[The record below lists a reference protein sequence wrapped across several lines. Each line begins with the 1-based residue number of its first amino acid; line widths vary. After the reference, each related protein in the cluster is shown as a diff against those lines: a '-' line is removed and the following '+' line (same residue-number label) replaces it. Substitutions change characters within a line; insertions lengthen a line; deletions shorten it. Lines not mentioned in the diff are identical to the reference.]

1 MKRTNIFI
9 KFAALATA
17 ATMVAC
23 TEEECVTE
31 ALTIT
36 GTIESPIT
44 KTALDGPDEGGVYKT
59 VWKDDDAIA
68 IFSGESQTSKF
79 TEHKLLSGAGTNTGQ
94 FNATGISSNDMLAIY
109 PASIAMSRNGIL
121 ATINLPEVQK
131 YVEGNIPE
139 NAYPMYGSHNNGTLK
154 FVNVCSV
161 LKIPMYGD
169 VTVKSITF
177 SPNSDRI
184 KVSGK
189 AVIDWSE
196 RVMTMY
202 SPSYSYIKLDCGE
215 GVKLTGTETDFH
227 MVVPPFR
234 YLDGFTLTITTD
246 KGYVVKTLKSTI
258 TLDRSVLYPIEAFE
272 CKIDQS
278 KDNIVFED
286 ANFKT
291 YMVANFDTDNDG
303 EISYEEALNVTKIE
317 VNTDNIESLSGLE
330 HMINLVVLNCK
341 GSHVYN
347 GSIGKYEDGGILKS
361 LDVSKNTKL
370 INLNCSY
377 NKITSLDVRNNVLLK
392 ELRCSDNKLR
402 SLDISKNEQLSNFTI
417 DNNLLTTIDISNNT
431 KLEHIDVTNNQLNSI
446 DVSQHVLLMG
456 INCGGNNLTT
466 IDVSKNAK
474 LCYLWCPENNL
485 TSIDV
490 TNNSKLTNLRFNN
503 NNISEIDLR
512 NNPELDF
519 LICYG
524 NNISGLDL
532 CNNTK
537 LTLLDL
543 GFNSIKAIDL
553 RYCPKLERVYLQ
565 SNKLKS
571 LDLDYCPNIQILQ
584 VENNYI
590 ESIDISALTTLEL
603 LFCSGNPLASLYVYD
618 GQINQME
625 FMDIPSTTKIKVKG
639 SEKPDEP
646 EVWADKEFWHKSLAM
661 KFTATWCGPCAIMAN
676 SMEKAIALYPNK
688 IEEIN
693 IHNDAD
699 FPFGGYSGIAS
710 IFYVNSFPSVFVD
723 FRSRVYN
730 NDNAPSLLVEAVKE
744 TESNYPTKTGIS
756 FTSTVTGNTLDLDI
770 KLYVKE
776 KGDYKVTAVLLE
788 DGLVA
793 AQNGAGDNFV
803 HNHTARI
810 AISDITGDAFSTT
823 INNMTVEKSYSVTLP
838 SSYDKDNLRILVYV
852 LKQYGSQTI
861 IRTAD
866 YGDYYVD
873 NATSGAIGTTKDLIF
888 ADGSA
893 NGGNEDTKDG
903 GEITLK

>member
-9 KFAALATA
+9 KFAALVASV
-17 ATMVAC
+17 TMVAC

-44 KTALDGPDEGGVYKT
+44 KTALDGPDAGGVYKT

-234 YLDGFTLTITTD
+234 YVDGFTLTITTD
-246 KGYVVKTLKSTI
+246 KGNVVKTLKSTI

-272 CKIDQS
+272 CKIDHS
-278 KDNIVFED
+278 KKNIVFED

-317 VNTDNIESLSGLE
+317 VNTDNITSLAGIE
-330 HMINLVVLNCK
+330 YMPNLQHLTCK
-341 GSHVYN
+341 GSLKYNNSTKVYDIVC
-347 GSIGKYEDGGILKS
+347 GVLKS
-361 LDVSKNTKL
+361 IDVSKNTKL
-370 INLNCSY
+370 LYLNVSC
-377 NKITSLDVRNNVLLK
+377 NTLTSIDVKNNPKL
-392 ELRCSDNKLR
+392 SDL
-402 SLDISKNEQLSNFTI
+402 ECG
-417 DNNLLTTIDISNNT
+417 DNNLSTLDVKNNRELESLSCGKNNLSLLDISNNP
-431 KLEHIDVTNNQLNSI
+431 KLQTLGCALNNLTSLDLKNNPELNWLSCNGNNLSNLDLSNNPKLRI
-446 DVSQHVLLMG
+446 MYCDNNNLSSLDLK
-456 INCGGNNLTT
+456 NNPELYWLCCGGNNL
-466 IDVSKNAK
+466 ISLDLKNNPK
-474 LCYLWCPENNL
+474 LIYVACHFNNL
-485 TSIDV
+485 SMLDLS
-490 TNNSKLTNLRFNN
+490 NNPKLQRLLCNYNNLPSLD
-503 NNISEIDLR
+503 IS
-512 NNPELDF
+512 NNPELKE
-519 LICYG
+519 LYCYK
-524 NNISGLDL
+524 NNISSLDISH
-532 CNNTK
+532 NTT
-537 LTLLDL
+537 LTLLRAT
-543 GFNSIKAIDL
+543 F
-553 RYCPKLERVYLQ
+553 
-565 SNKLKS
+565 
-571 LDLDYCPNIQILQ
+571 
-584 VENNYI
+584 
-590 ESIDISALTTLEL
+590 
-603 LFCSGNPLASLYVYD
+603 NPLATLFIYE
-618 GQINQME
+618 GQTNSISDLQ
-625 FMDIPSTTKIKVKG
+625 IPSTTKIVVKG
-639 SEKPDEP
+639 SEEPDEP
-646 EVWADKEFWHKSLAM
+646 KDWAGKEFWHKSLGIR
-661 KFTATWCGPCAIMAN
+661 FTATWCGYCPNLATSFAMAI
-676 SMEKAIALYPNK
+676 SQYPNK
-688 IEEIN
+688 IEMLNLHPTSSDLGFSGTSKMEKILK
-693 IHNDAD
+693 ITRY
-699 FPFGGYSGIAS
+699 PSGIIDYRKS
-710 IFYVNSFPSVFVD
+710 IANYTSNDYTAGLIVN
-723 FRSRVYN
+723 
-730 NDNAPSLLVEAVKE
+730 AVKE
-744 TESNYPTKTGIS
+744 TENAYMVKTGIS
-756 FTSTVTGNTLDLDI
+756 FTSSVSGSKLNLNV
-770 KLYVKE
+770 KLYIKE
-776 KGDYKVTAVLLE
+776 RGDYKVTAVLLE
-788 DGLVA
+788 DNIIGY
-793 AQNGAGDNFV
+793 QNGGGDNY
-803 HNHTARI
+803 NHSSIARV
-810 AISDITGDAFSTT
+810 AFSDITGDSVKTSEDNKTVSKNYTAT
-823 INNMTVEKSYSVTLP
+823 IP
-838 SSYDKDNLRILVYV
+838 SSCNKNNLRVLVYV

-873 NATSGAIGTTKDLIF
+873 NAVSAAVGTSQDLVFSDGTIY
-888 ADGSA
+888 
-893 NGGNEDTKDG
+893 GGNEDTKDG